1 MNDTFTGFT
10 YAAKELSAFIYGAGI
25 FVISLKNGEVIN
37 HEPADVAAFQ
47 EWLNHHK
54 IRDVKKE
61 LPQHVYDVLIKKDK

>member
-1 MNDTFTGFT
+1 MKETFIGFQ

-37 HEPADVAAFQ
+37 HEPADVEAFQ
-47 EWLNHHK
+47 QWLNHHN

-61 LPQHVYDVLIKKDK
+61 LPQHIYDVLIKKDK

>member
-1 MNDTFTGFT
+1 MNDTFAGFT

-47 EWLNHHK
+47 EWLNNHN